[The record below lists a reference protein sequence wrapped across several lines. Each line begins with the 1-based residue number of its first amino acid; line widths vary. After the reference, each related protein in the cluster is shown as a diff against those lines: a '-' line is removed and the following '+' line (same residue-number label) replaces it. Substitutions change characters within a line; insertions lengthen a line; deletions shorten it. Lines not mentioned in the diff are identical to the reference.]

1 MSEPILN
8 DPRELYQTGKFK
20 KKQDQDTPALQ
31 EEMMPEPDCGEE
43 NI

>member
-20 KKQDQDTPALQ
+20 KQDQDTPALQ
-31 EEMMPEPDCGEE
+31 EEMMPEPDC
-43 NI
+43 